1 MIVSCQFY
9 AHVHKV
15 MLMDCDWWILIRP
28 VFLALRK
35 RDEERKLVYTI
46 LTAPF
51 SGGSGGQEPGSNGG
65 GRSTG
70 GGRRGA
76 QYFAIGKVCGGGS
89 PYGSAGCGMFR
100 LPCPPFQ

>member
-1 MIVSCQFY
+1 
-9 AHVHKV
+9 
-15 MLMDCDWWILIRP
+15 MLMGCDWWILIHP
-28 VFLALRK
+28 VFLARRK

-51 SGGSGGQEPGSNGG
+51 SGGTGGGQEPGSNGG

-76 QYFAIGKVCGGGS
+76 QYFAIGKVCRVRDVQTPLPPLS
-89 PYGSAGCGMFR
+89 ITCGILNLNHHQR
-100 LPCPPFQ
+100 LRFPGHEFT